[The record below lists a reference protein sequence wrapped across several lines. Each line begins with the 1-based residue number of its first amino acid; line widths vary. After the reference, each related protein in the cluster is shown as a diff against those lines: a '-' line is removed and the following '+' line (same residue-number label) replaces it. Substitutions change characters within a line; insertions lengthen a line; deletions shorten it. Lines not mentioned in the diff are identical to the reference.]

1 MGEAQWIASMGDTA
15 RRKVRRMGRVARA
28 DAEAGD
34 RAVAVI
40 LAGLRLL
47 IGRNPA
53 GDDHTGIVMQ
63 ATGGG
68 LWGYPTEEYIE
79 KLCRTLSR
87 DPSIWRSVGE
97 ALRSSI
103 GDNPLAD

>member
-1 MGEAQWIASMGDTA
+1 
-15 RRKVRRMGRVARA
+15 MGRVARA

-34 RAVAVI
+34 RAVAAI
-40 LAGLRLL
+40 LTGLHLL
-47 IGRNPA
+47 IRQNPGADEHA
-53 GDDHTGIVMQ
+53 GMVMQ

-79 KLCRTLSR
+79 RLCRTLNR
-87 DPSIWRSVGE
+87 DPAIWRSIGV
-97 ALRSSI
+97 ALRSGI